1 MLACVYKERMRNMST
16 FITIT
21 GFFYD
26 MKTNELDPD
35 QIVILRKEPTN
46 EYDKE
51 AIMVLKEDL
60 TKIGYVANS
69 WKTQAKGTYSAG
81 RLYDKMDNE
90 SRAKIC
96 FVSNEMVIAQFL
108 EEDQD

>member
-1 MLACVYKERMRNMST
+1 MSI

-21 GFFYD
+21 GFYYD
-26 MKTNELDPD
+26 VETKELNPN
-35 QIVILRKEPTN
+35 QTVILRKEPTN
-46 EYDKE
+46 TYDKE

-81 RLYDKMDNE
+81 RLYDKMENE
-90 SRAKIC
+90 SQAKIC
-96 FVSNEMVIAQFL
+96 FVTNEIVIAQL
-108 EEDQD
+108 VEED